1 MATFNFSLE
10 EKVTIWKKTEF
21 SVEAKTL
28 EEAKKLAIKF
38 HNEGNTEEIGWETID
53 NTVERIT
60 LKENNF
66 QPTEEIYTS
75 SYDKIWDNANKEVK
89 NSPYFYELHVNID
102 GEKGYSFGIKS
113 DVMLDEEEAI
123 EKAKELKNFEEI
135 DDCNLIDT
143 FEEIDEEDFKK
154 WYPKE
159 YNR

>member
-1 MATFNFSLE
+1 MATFNFALE
-10 EKVTIWKKTEF
+10 EKVTIWKKTDF
-21 SVEAKTL
+21 SIEATSL
-28 EEAKKLAIKF
+28 EEAKKLAIQF
-38 HNEGNTEEIGWETID
+38 HKEGKTDDISWDTID

-60 LKENNF
+60 LKENDF

-75 SYDKIWDNANKEVK
+75 SYDKIWDNVDGEVE
-89 NSPYFYELHVNID
+89 NTPYFYELHVNIG

-113 DVMLDEEEAI
+113 DVMLNEEEAI
-123 EKAKELKNFEEI
+123 EKAKELKKFEEI

-143 FEEIDEEDFKK
+143 FEEIDEEDFKE

>member
-75 SYDKIWDNANKEVK
+75 SYDKIWDNVDKEVK
-89 NSPYFYELHVNID
+89 NTHYFYELHVNIG
-102 GEKGYSFGIKS
+102 GESGYSFGIKS

-123 EKAKELKNFEEI
+123 EKAKELKRFEEI

>member
-89 NSPYFYELHVNID
+89 NAPYFYELHVNIG

-123 EKAKELKNFEEI
+123 EKAKEFKKFEEI
-135 DDCNLIDT
+135 DDCNLVDT

-159 YNR
+159 

>member
-1 MATFNFSLE
+1 MTTFNFSLE

-21 SVEAKTL
+21 SVEAISL

-38 HNEGNTEEIGWETID
+38 HNEGNTEEISWETID

-75 SYDKIWDNANKEVK
+75 SYDKIWDNVDKEVK
-89 NSPYFYELHVNID
+89 NIPYFYELHVNID

>member
-75 SYDKIWDNANKEVK
+75 SYDKIWDNVDKEVK